1 MTGRPSG
8 AAAGAGAAA
17 DILAAVVAAKPGGE
31 NRPGQEA
38 MCAAVDTAL
47 AAGEHLL
54 VEAPTGVGKSLAYLA
69 PAVAHARSGTPDA
82 RVVVVTATKGLQEQ
96 LIRDDLPAL
105 AAALPGRRLRFAMLK
120 GRSNYLCRA
129 KLDVTMTDG
138 VEGRLDFGDDGVAGA
153 LETVKGLEAWA
164 ETTATGDR
172 ADAPGAVSDAVW
184 SQVSVDPGEC
194 PGAANC
200 HAGDACF
207 AEAAREAAGAAEIVV
222 VNTHLYAA
230 HLASGGNVLPPHTAV
245 VFDEAHTLEDT
256 FADAFGVR
264 LTPFR
269 VRRAA
274 ARARIAG
281 ADADLTRRLDRAADA
296 LDSALGAPPEATR
309 VDLAGTTPAP
319 GFTSPAPPAPVRGRA
334 AASGPAPS
342 TVGAD
347 GPDDRALAAALATV
361 GALAREVQ
369 ATLRKSELGL
379 LGGAGGAGGDVA
391 RAKAAQATRLLDG
404 LADDVALLLDP
415 PLNSVTWVESNRG
428 RPELHLATV
437 DVGPALAAR
446 LYPEVTVIATSATLA
461 TGGRFDLLARRL
473 GLTLPPP
480 ADDGEPGGDTAVS
493 ALETPPGREFATP
506 VRRDGAGP
514 GDTDV
519 EPSPP
524 VHRALTVPSPFD
536 HARQGWLYVAKHLPE
551 PNDPRFAEA
560 MADDL
565 HELITAAGGRTLA
578 LFTSRAAMDRT
589 AETLAARGGYEVLV
603 QDRLPRPELLARFR
617 AGPGSALFATQG
629 FWQGVDLPGHLC
641 RLVAID
647 RIPVPRP
654 TDPLVAARR
663 AAATA
668 RRENDFTAVDLP
680 AAAML
685 LAQGAGRLIRTTTDA
700 GVVAVFDR
708 RLATKSYR
716 QTLLATLP
724 PLRRSIDRA
733 RMVEVLNALRQAEV

>member
-1 MTGRPSG
+1 MTS
-8 AAAGAGAAA
+8 
-17 DILAAVVAAKPGGE
+17 DVAAMLARIIGARPDGGE
-31 NRPGQEA
+31 NRPGQVVMAEA
-38 MCAAVDTAL
+38 VAHAL
-47 AAGEHLL
+47 EAGEHLL
-54 VEAPTGVGKSLAYLA
+54 VEAPTGVGKSLAYLVPGVLFA
-69 PAVAHARSGTPDA
+69 QKL
-82 RVVVVTATKGLQEQ
+82 VVVTATKGLQEQ
-96 LIRDDLPAL
+96 LTRDDLPTL
-105 AAALPGRRLRFAMLK
+105 AAALEGKPLRFAMLK

-129 KLDVTMTDG
+129 KLDVTTVDG
-138 VEGRLDFGDDGVAGA
+138 VEARLDFGDEGVAGA
-153 LETVKGLEAWA
+153 LDAVKRLADWA
-164 ETTATGDR
+164 DSTETGDR
-172 ADAPGAVSDAVW
+172 ADAPGAVSEAVW

-200 HAGDACF
+200 HAGDVCF
-207 AEAAREAAGAAEIVV
+207 AEAARDRAEAAEIVV

-256 FADAFGVR
+256 FAGAFGVR
-264 LTPFR
+264 LTPYR

-274 ARARIAG
+274 ARAKAAG
-281 ADADLTRRLDRAADA
+281 GDADLIRRLDRAADA
-296 LDSALGAPPEATR
+296 LDAALGAPSEATR
-309 VDLAGTTPAP
+309 VDVAGAADADAPAD
-319 GFTSPAPPAPVRGRA
+319 VREM
-334 AASGPAPS
+334 
-342 TVGAD
+342 
-347 GPDDRALAAALATV
+347 AAALVTVAT
-361 GALAREVQ
+361 LAREVHG
-369 ATLRKSELGL
+369 TLRKSELGL
-379 LGGAGGAGGDVA
+379 VGGSSGGSDVA

-404 LADDVALLLDP
+404 LADDIALLLDP
-415 PLNSVTWVESNRG
+415 PPNSVAWIESNKG
-428 RPELHLATV
+428 RPELHQATV

-480 ADDGEPGGDTAVS
+480 LDDDTDHPAASAADSPVALGAAAAGDFPAAAAAGEA
-493 ALETPPGREFATP
+493 
-506 VRRDGAGP
+506 
-514 GDTDV
+514 DV
-519 EPSPP
+519 EPTAP

-551 PNDPRFAEA
+551 PNDPRFGEA
-560 MADDL
+560 MADEL
-565 HELITAAGGRTLA
+565 HALITAAGGRTLA

-589 AETLAARGGYEVLV
+589 ADALAARGGYEVLV

-647 RIPVPRP
+647 RIPFPRP

-668 RRENDFTAVDLP
+668 RRENDFAAVDLP
-680 AAAML
+680 AAATL
-685 LAQGAGRLIRTTTDA
+685 LAQGAGRLIRTTTDS

-724 PLRRSIDRA
+724 PLRRTIDQA
-733 RMVEVLNALRQAEV
+733 QMVAVLSALRDAEV

>member
-1 MTGRPSG
+1 MSE
-8 AAAGAGAAA
+8 AAET
-17 DILAAVVAAKPGGE
+17 LAAVIAAKPGGE

-38 MCAAVDTAL
+38 MCAAVDAAL
-47 AAGEHLL
+47 ASREHLL

-69 PAVAHARSGTPDA
+69 PAVTHARSAPDA

-96 LIRDDLPAL
+96 LTRDDLPTL
-105 AAALPGRRLRFAMLK
+105 AAALPGKALRFAMLK

-129 KLDVTMTDG
+129 KLDVTMVDG
-138 VEGRLDFGDDGVAGA
+138 VEARFDFGDEGVAGA
-153 LETVKGLEAWA
+153 LDAVKRLGEWA
-164 ETTATGDR
+164 EATETGDR
-172 ADAPGAVSDAVW
+172 TDAPGAVSDAVW

-200 HAGDACF
+200 HAGDVCF
-207 AEAAREAAGAAEIVV
+207 AEAARDRAEAAEIVV

-256 FADAFGVR
+256 FAAAFGVR

-274 ARARIAG
+274 SRARAAG
-281 ADADLTRRLDRAADA
+281 GDADLIRRLDRAADA
-296 LDSALGAPPEATR
+296 LDSALGAPSEATR
-309 VDLAGTTPAP
+309 VDLTAP
-319 GFTSPAPPAPVRGRA
+319 D
-334 AASGPAPS
+334 GPAE
-342 TVGAD
+342 VQE
-347 GPDDRALAAALATV
+347 LAAALTTVAT
-361 GALAREVQ
+361 LARDLQ
-369 ATLRKSELGL
+369 STLRKSELGL
-379 LGGAGGAGGDVA
+379 VSGSGGGDVA
-391 RAKAAQATRLLDG
+391 RAKASQATRLLDG
-404 LADDVALLLDP
+404 VADDISLLLDP
-415 PLNSVTWVESNRG
+415 PPNSVAWIESNKG
-428 RPELHLATV
+428 RPELHQATV
-437 DVGPALAAR
+437 DVGPALASR
-446 LYPEVTVIATSATLA
+446 LYPEVTVVATSATLA
-461 TGGRFDLLARRL
+461 AGGRFDHLARRL

-480 ADDGEPGGDTAVS
+480 VDDE
-493 ALETPPGREFATP
+493 
-506 VRRDGAGP
+506 DGAGDDEDDP
-514 GDTDV
+514 AGSAASDV
-519 EPSPP
+519 EPTPP

-536 HARQGWLYVAKHLPE
+536 YARQGWLYVAKHLPE
-551 PNDPRFAEA
+551 PNDPRFADA
-560 MADDL
+560 MADEL
-565 HELITAAGGRTLA
+565 HALVTAAGGRTLA

-589 AETLAARGGYEVLV
+589 ADALAPRGGYEVLV
-603 QDRLPRPELLARFR
+603 QDRLSRPELLARFR

-647 RIPVPRP
+647 RIPFPRP

-668 RRENDFTAVDLP
+668 RRENDFAAVDLP
-680 AAAML
+680 AAATL
-685 LAQGAGRLIRTTTDA
+685 LAQGAGRLIRTTTDS

-724 PLRRSIDRA
+724 PLRRTIERDQMIA
-733 RMVEVLNALRQAEV
+733 VLSALRDAEV

>member
-1 MTGRPSG
+1 MSE
-8 AAAGAGAAA
+8 AAET
-17 DILAAVVAAKPGGE
+17 LAAVIAAKPGGE
-31 NRPGQEA
+31 TRPGQEA
-38 MCAAVDTAL
+38 MCAAVDAAL
-47 AAGEHLL
+47 ASGEHLL

-69 PAVAHARSGTPDA
+69 PAVAHARSGADA

-96 LIRDDLPAL
+96 LTRDDLPTL
-105 AAALPGRRLRFAMLK
+105 AAALPGRPLRFAMLK

-129 KLDVTMTDG
+129 KLDVTMVDG
-138 VEGRLDFGDDGVAGA
+138 IEARLDFGDEGVAGA
-153 LETVKGLEAWA
+153 LDAVKRLADWGEAT
-164 ETTATGDR
+164 ETGDR
-172 ADAPGAVSDAVW
+172 ADAPGAVSEAVW

-200 HAGDACF
+200 HAGDVCF
-207 AEAAREAAGAAEIVV
+207 AEAARDRAEAAEIVV

-256 FADAFGVR
+256 FAGAFGVR
-264 LTPFR
+264 LTPYR

-274 ARARIAG
+274 ARAKAAG
-281 ADADLTRRLDRAADA
+281 GDADLIRRLDRAADA
-296 LDSALGAPPEATR
+296 LDAALGAPPEATR
-309 VDLAGTTPAP
+309 VDLAGAADAPAE
-319 GFTSPAPPAPVRGRA
+319 VQE
-334 AASGPAPS
+334 
-342 TVGAD
+342 
-347 GPDDRALAAALATV
+347 LAAVLVTVAT
-361 GALAREVQ
+361 LAREVHG
-369 ATLRKSELGL
+369 TLRKSELGL
-379 LGGAGGAGGDVA
+379 VGGSGGGSDVA

-404 LADDVALLLDP
+404 LADDIALLLDP
-415 PLNSVTWVESNRG
+415 PPNSVAWIESNKG
-428 RPELHLATV
+428 RPELHQATV

-480 ADDGEPGGDTAVS
+480 EPGDDEDDDRAS
-493 ALETPPGREFATP
+493 DASDPE
-506 VRRDGAGP
+506 
-514 GDTDV
+514 V
-519 EPSPP
+519 EPTPP

-536 HARQGWLYVAKHLPE
+536 YARQGWLYVAKHLPE
-551 PNDPRFAEA
+551 PNDPRFGEA
-560 MADDL
+560 MADEL
-565 HELITAAGGRTLA
+565 HALITAAGGRTLA

-589 AETLAARGGYEVLV
+589 ADALAARGGYEVLV

-647 RIPVPRP
+647 RIPFPRP

-668 RRENDFTAVDLP
+668 RRENDFAAVDLP
-680 AAAML
+680 AAATL
-685 LAQGAGRLIRTTTDA
+685 LAQGAGRLIRTTTDS

-724 PLRRSIDRA
+724 PLRRTIDQA
-733 RMVEVLNALRQAEV
+733 QMIAVLSALRDAEV

>member
-1 MTGRPSG
+1 MSE
-8 AAAGAGAAA
+8 AAET
-17 DILAAVVAAKPGGE
+17 LAAVIAAKPGGE

-38 MCAAVDTAL
+38 MCAAVDAAL
-47 AAGEHLL
+47 ASGEHLL

-69 PAVAHARSGTPDA
+69 PAVTHARSAPDA
-82 RVVVVTATKGLQEQ
+82 RVVVVTATKALQEQ
-96 LIRDDLPAL
+96 LTRDDLPTL
-105 AAALPGRRLRFAMLK
+105 AAALSGRPLRFAMLK

-129 KLDVTMTDG
+129 KIDVTMVDG
-138 VEGRLDFGDDGVAGA
+138 IEARLDFGDEGVTGA
-153 LETVKGLEAWA
+153 LDAVKRLAAWA
-164 ETTATGDR
+164 DDTETGDR
-172 ADAPGAVSDAVW
+172 ADALGAVSDAVW

-207 AEAAREAAGAAEIVV
+207 AEAARERAAAAEIVV

-230 HLASGGNVLPPHTAV
+230 HLASEGNVLPPHTAV

-256 FADAFGVR
+256 FASAFGVR
-264 LTPFR
+264 LTPYR

-274 ARARIAG
+274 ARAKAAGGDAERI
-281 ADADLTRRLDRAADA
+281 RRLDRAADSMDA
-296 LDSALGAPPEATR
+296 ALGAPAEATR
-309 VDLAGTTPAP
+309 IDLTA
-319 GFTSPAPPAPVRGRA
+319 V
-334 AASGPAPS
+334 
-342 TVGAD
+342 AD
-347 GPDDRALAAALATV
+347 GPSASSGSQGPSGAGGEPADLRELALALSTVAT
-361 GALAREVQ
+361 LAREVQ
-369 ATLRKSELGL
+369 GTLRKSELGL
-379 LGGAGGAGGDVA
+379 GGSSGGGGDVA

-404 LADDVALLLDP
+404 LADDISLVLDP
-415 PLNSVTWVESNRG
+415 PPNSVTWIESNKG

-437 DVGPALAAR
+437 DVGPALASR

-480 ADDGEPGGDTAVS
+480 PEERADDDFPGA
-493 ALETPPGREFATP
+493 A
-506 VRRDGAGP
+506 DGAGDP
-514 GDTDV
+514 EV
-519 EPSPP
+519 EPTPP

-551 PNDPRFAEA
+551 PNDPRFPDA
-560 MADDL
+560 MADEL

-589 AETLAARGGYEVLV
+589 ADSLAGRGGYEVLV

-617 AGPGSALFATQG
+617 AGPGTALFATQG

-647 RIPVPRP
+647 RIPFPRP

-668 RRENDFTAVDLP
+668 RRENDFAAVDLP
-680 AAAML
+680 AAATL

-724 PLRRSIDRA
+724 PLRRTIDRA
-733 RMVEVLNALRQAEV
+733 QMVAVLSALRDGERAAQE

>member
-1 MTGRPSG
+1 MSE
-8 AAAGAGAAA
+8 AAET
-17 DILAAVVAAKPGGE
+17 LAAVIAAKPGGE

-38 MCAAVDTAL
+38 MCAAVDAAL
-47 AAGEHLL
+47 ASGEHLL

-69 PAVAHARSGTPDA
+69 PAVTHARSAPDA

-96 LIRDDLPAL
+96 LTHDDLPTL
-105 AAALPGRRLRFAMLK
+105 AAAVSPGGISGRPGYPGDTPGPPGPGRPLRFAMLK

-129 KLDVTMTDG
+129 KLDVTMVDG
-138 VEGRLDFGDDGVAGA
+138 IEARLDFGDEGVTGA
-153 LETVKGLEAWA
+153 LDAVKRLGGWA
-164 ETTATGDR
+164 EETETGDR
-172 ADAPGAVSDAVW
+172 SDAPGAVSDAVW

-207 AEAAREAAGAAEIVV
+207 AEAARERAAAAEIVV

-264 LTPFR
+264 LTPYR

-274 ARARIAG
+274 ARARAAG
-281 ADADLTRRLDRAADA
+281 GDADLIRRLDRAADT
-296 LDSALGAPPEATR
+296 LDAALGTPAEAIR
-309 VDLAGTTPAP
+309 VDIAGA
-319 GFTSPAPPAPVRGRA
+319 
-334 AASGPAPS
+334 
-342 TVGAD
+342 AD
-347 GPDDRALAAALATV
+347 GPAEVRELAAALTTV
-361 GALAREVQ
+361 AALAREVQ
-369 ATLRKSELGL
+369 GTLRKSELGL
-379 LGGAGGAGGDVA
+379 GGSSGGGGDVA

-404 LADDVALLLDP
+404 LADDIALLLDP
-415 PLNSVTWVESNRG
+415 PPNSVSWIESNKA

-437 DVGPALAAR
+437 DVGPALASR
-446 LYPEVTVIATSATLA
+446 LYPGVTVVATSATLA

-480 ADDGEPGGDTAVS
+480 PDASDEDEVPGADGGGGDP
-493 ALETPPGREFATP
+493 E
-506 VRRDGAGP
+506 
-514 GDTDV
+514 V
-519 EPSPP
+519 EPTPP

-551 PNDPRFAEA
+551 PNDPRFGEA
-560 MADDL
+560 MADEL
-565 HELITAAGGRTLA
+565 HALITAAGGRTLA
-578 LFTSRAAMDRT
+578 LFTSRAAMERT
-589 AETLAARGGYEVLV
+589 ADALAVRGGYEVLV
-603 QDRLPRPELLARFR
+603 QDRLSRPELLARFR

-647 RIPVPRP
+647 RIPFPRP

-668 RRENDFTAVDLP
+668 RRENDFSAVDLP
-680 AAAML
+680 AAATL
-685 LAQGAGRLIRTTTDA
+685 LAQGAGRLIRTTTDS

-724 PLRRSIDRA
+724 PLRRTIDRA
-733 RMVEVLNALRQAEV
+733 QMIAVLSALRDAEE

>member
-1 MTGRPSG
+1 MSE
-8 AAAGAGAAA
+8 AAEV
-17 DILAAVVAAKPGGE
+17 LAAVIAAKPGGE

-38 MCAAVDTAL
+38 MCTAVDAAL
-47 AAGEHLL
+47 ASGEHLL

-69 PAVAHARSGTPDA
+69 PAVTHARSAPDA

-96 LIRDDLPAL
+96 LTRDDLPTL
-105 AAALPGRRLRFAMLK
+105 AAAVPGQPLRFAMLK

-129 KLDVTMTDG
+129 KLDVTMVDG
-138 VEGRLDFGDDGVAGA
+138 IEARLDFGDEGVSGA
-153 LETVKGLEAWA
+153 LGAVKRLGEWA
-164 ETTATGDR
+164 EETETGDR
-172 ADAPGAVSDAVW
+172 TDAPGAVSDAVW

-207 AEAAREAAGAAEIVV
+207 AEAARDRAEAAEIVV

-256 FADAFGVR
+256 FAGAFGVR

-274 ARARIAG
+274 SRARAAG
-281 ADADLTRRLDRAADA
+281 GDADLIRRLDRAADA
-296 LDSALGAPPEATR
+296 LDSALGAPSEATR
-309 VDLAGTTPAP
+309 VDLAAAETPADV
-319 GFTSPAPPAPVRGRA
+319 AE
-334 AASGPAPS
+334 
-342 TVGAD
+342 
-347 GPDDRALAAALATV
+347 LAAALVTVAT
-361 GALAREVQ
+361 LARELQ
-369 ATLRKSELGL
+369 STLRKSELGL
-379 LGGAGGAGGDVA
+379 IGASGGGDVA
-391 RAKAAQATRLLDG
+391 RAKASQATRLLDG
-404 LADDVALLLDP
+404 VADDIALLLDP
-415 PLNSVTWVESNRG
+415 PPNSVAWIESNKG
-428 RPELHLATV
+428 RPELHQATV
-437 DVGPALAAR
+437 DVGPALASR
-446 LYPEVTVIATSATLA
+446 LYPEVTVVATSATLA
-461 TGGRFDLLARRL
+461 TGGRFDQLAGRL

-480 ADDGEPGGDTAVS
+480 VD
-493 ALETPPGREFATP
+493 
-506 VRRDGAGP
+506 RDGSADANEGDPAGST
-514 GDTDV
+514 GADV
-519 EPSPP
+519 EPTPP
-524 VHRALTVPSPFD
+524 LHRALTVPSPFD

-560 MADDL
+560 MADEL
-565 HELITAAGGRTLA
+565 HALITAAGGRTLA

-589 AETLAARGGYEVLV
+589 ADTLAARGGYEVLV

-617 AGPGSALFATQG
+617 AGPGSAVFATQG

-647 RIPVPRP
+647 RIPFPRP

-668 RRENDFTAVDLP
+668 RRENDFAAVDLP
-680 AAAML
+680 AAATL
-685 LAQGAGRLIRTTTDA
+685 LAQGAGRLIRTTTDS

-724 PLRRSIDRA
+724 PLRRTIDGHQ
-733 RMVEVLNALRQAEV
+733 MIGVLSALRDAEV

>member
-1 MTGRPSG
+1 MSE
-8 AAAGAGAAA
+8 AAET
-17 DILAAVVAAKPGGE
+17 LAAVIAAKAGGE

-38 MCAAVDTAL
+38 MCAAVDAAL
-47 AAGEHLL
+47 ASGEHLL

-69 PAVAHARSGTPDA
+69 PAVTHARSAPDA

-96 LIRDDLPAL
+96 LTRDDLPTL
-105 AAALPGRRLRFAMLK
+105 AAALPGRPLRFAMLK

-129 KLDVTMTDG
+129 KLDVTMVDG
-138 VEGRLDFGDDGVAGA
+138 VEARLDFGDEGITGA
-153 LETVKGLEAWA
+153 LDAVKRLGEWA
-164 ETTATGDR
+164 EATETGDR
-172 ADAPGAVSDAVW
+172 TDAPGAVSDAVW

-207 AEAAREAAGAAEIVV
+207 AEAARDRAEAAEIVV

-256 FADAFGVR
+256 FAGAFGVR
-264 LTPFR
+264 LTPYR

-274 ARARIAG
+274 ARARAAG
-281 ADADLTRRLDRAADA
+281 GAADLVRRLDRAADA
-296 LDSALGAPPEATR
+296 LDAALGAPVEATR
-309 VDLAGTTPAP
+309 VDLADTGD
-319 GFTSPAPPAPVRGRA
+319 APPDVRE
-334 AASGPAPS
+334 
-342 TVGAD
+342 
-347 GPDDRALAAALATV
+347 LAAALVTVAT
-361 GALAREVQ
+361 LARELQ
-369 ATLRKSELGL
+369 STLRKSEMGL
-379 LGGAGGAGGDVA
+379 VGGSGGGGDVA

-404 LADDVALLLDP
+404 LADDITLLLDRP
-415 PLNSVTWVESNRG
+415 PNSVAWIESNKG
-428 RPELHLATV
+428 RPELHQATV
-437 DVGPALAAR
+437 DVGPALASR
-446 LYPEVTVIATSATLA
+446 LYPEVTVVATSATLA

-480 ADDGEPGGDTAVS
+480 VDYGNTGDDEDPAGSGGV
-493 ALETPPGREFATP
+493 
-506 VRRDGAGP
+506 
-514 GDTDV
+514 DV
-519 EPSPP
+519 EPTPP

-560 MADDL
+560 MADEL
-565 HELITAAGGRTLA
+565 HALITAAGGRTLA

-589 AETLAARGGYEVLV
+589 ADSLAALGGYEVLV

-617 AGPGSALFATQG
+617 AGPGSAVFATQG
-629 FWQGVDLPGHLC
+629 FWQGIDLPGHLC

-647 RIPVPRP
+647 RIPFPRP

-668 RRENDFTAVDLP
+668 RRENDFAAVDLP
-680 AAAML
+680 AAATL
-685 LAQGAGRLIRTTTDA
+685 LAQGAGRLIRTTTDS

-724 PLRRSIDRA
+724 PLRRTIDRGQ
-733 RMVEVLNALRQAEV
+733 MIEVLSALRDAEV

>member
-1 MTGRPSG
+1 MS
-8 AAAGAGAAA
+8 AGSAA

-31 NRPGQEA
+31 TRPGQEA
-38 MCAAVDTAL
+38 MCAAVDAAL
-47 AAGEHLL
+47 ASGEHLL

-69 PAVAHARSGTPDA
+69 PAVAHTRGGGDA
-82 RVVVVTATKGLQEQ
+82 LVVVVTATKALQEQ
-96 LIRDDLPAL
+96 LIRDDLPSV
-105 AAALPGRRLRFAMLK
+105 AAAVPAGRPLRFAMLK

-138 VEGRLDFGDDGVAGA
+138 VEARLDFGDDGLAGA
-153 LETVKGLEAWA
+153 LEAVKGLEAWA
-164 ETTATGDR
+164 GETDTGDR

-194 PGAANC
+194 PGAAAC

-207 AEAAREAAGAAEIVV
+207 AEAARESAAAADVVV
-222 VNTHLYAA
+222 VNSHLYAA

-256 FADAFGVR
+256 FAEAFGVR

-274 ARARIAG
+274 ARARTAG
-281 ADADLTRRLDRAADA
+281 ADSDLTRRLERAADA
-296 LDSALGAPPEATR
+296 LDTALGAPAEATR
-309 VDLAGTTPAP
+309 VDLGD
-319 GFTSPAPPAPVRGRA
+319 GDREL
-334 AASGPAPS
+334 AS
-342 TVGAD
+342 V
-347 GPDDRALAAALATV
+347 LATI
-361 GALAREVQ
+361 ATLAREVHG
-369 ATLRKSELGL
+369 TLRKSELGL
-379 LGGAGGAGGDVA
+379 LGGSGGPPGDVA

-404 LADDVALLLDP
+404 LADDVSLLLDP
-415 PLNSVTWVESNRG
+415 PENSVTWVESNRG
-428 RPELHLATV
+428 RPELHQATV

-446 LYPEVTVIATSATLA
+446 LYPGVTVIATSATLA

-480 ADDGEPGGDTAVS
+480 PEAEADGDPPPPESGG
-493 ALETPPGREFATP
+493 
-506 VRRDGAGP
+506 
-514 GDTDV
+514 DV

-560 MADDL
+560 MAEEL
-565 HELITAAGGRTLA
+565 HELVVAAGGRTLA
-578 LFTSRAAMDRT
+578 LFTSRAAMERT
-589 AETLAARGGYEVLV
+589 ADALAARGGYDVLV

-629 FWQGVDLPGHLC
+629 FWQGVDLPGRLC

-647 RIPVPRP
+647 RIPFPRP
-654 TDPLVAARR
+654 TDPLIAARR

-668 RRENDFTAVDLP
+668 RRENDFAAVDLP
-680 AAAML
+680 AAATL
-685 LAQGAGRLIRTTTDA
+685 LAQGAGRLIRTTADA

-708 RLATKSYR
+708 RLATKGYR

-724 PLRRSIDRA
+724 PFRRTIDRGQ
-733 RMVEVLNALRQAEV
+733 MVAVLRALRDADG

>member
-1 MTGRPSG
+1 MSE
-8 AAAGAGAAA
+8 AAET
-17 DILAAVVAAKPGGE
+17 LAAVIAAKPGGE
-31 NRPGQEA
+31 TRPGQEA
-38 MCAAVDTAL
+38 MCTAVDAAL
-47 AAGEHLL
+47 ASGEHLL

-69 PAVAHARSGTPDA
+69 PAVAHARSVPDA

-96 LIRDDLPAL
+96 LTRDDLPTL
-105 AAALPGRRLRFAMLK
+105 AEAVPGRPLRFAMLK

-129 KLDVTMTDG
+129 KLDVTMVDG
-138 VEGRLDFGDDGVAGA
+138 VEARFDFGDEGVTGA
-153 LETVKGLEAWA
+153 LEAVQRLGEWA
-164 ETTATGDR
+164 EKTDTGDR

-184 SQVSVDPGEC
+184 AQVSVDPGEC
-194 PGAANC
+194 PGAAHC
-200 HAGDACF
+200 HAGDSCF
-207 AEAAREAAGAAEIVV
+207 AEAARERAGAAEIVV

-256 FADAFGVR
+256 FASAFGVR
-264 LTPFR
+264 MTPYR

-274 ARARIAG
+274 ARARAAG
-281 ADADLTRRLDRAADA
+281 ADPDLTRRLDRAADT
-296 LDSALGAPPEATR
+296 LDTALGAPTEATR
-309 VDLAGTTPAP
+309 VDLAGEDGEAKEL
-319 GFTSPAPPAPVRGRA
+319 
-334 AASGPAPS
+334 AS
-342 TVGAD
+342 
-347 GPDDRALAAALATV
+347 ALATV
-361 GALAREVQ
+361 ATLAREVHG
-369 ATLRKSELGL
+369 TLRKKELGL
-379 LGGAGGAGGDVA
+379 LGGAGGGGGDVA

-404 LADDVALLLDP
+404 LADDVAWLLDP
-415 PLNSVTWVESNRG
+415 PPNSVAWVESNKG
-428 RPELHLATV
+428 RPELNQATV

-446 LYPEVTVIATSATLA
+446 LYPQVTVIATSATLA

-480 ADDGEPGGDTAVS
+480 VDDDDGDRNGDGGGDRS
-493 ALETPPGREFATP
+493 RGRPSDDDPASN
-506 VRRDGAGP
+506 AAA
-514 GDTDV
+514 DV
-519 EPSPP
+519 EPTPP

-551 PNDPRFAEA
+551 PNDARYPEA
-560 MADDL
+560 MVDEL

-589 AETLAARGGYEVLV
+589 ADSLAARGGYEVLV
-603 QDRLPRPELLARFR
+603 QDRLARPELLARFR

-647 RIPVPRP
+647 RIPFPRP

-668 RRENDFTAVDLP
+668 RRENDFAAVDLP
-680 AAAML
+680 AAATL

-724 PLRRSIDRA
+724 PLRRTIDRA
-733 RMVEVLNALRQAEV
+733 HMVAVLSALRDGERDGEE

>member
-1 MTGRPSG
+1 VSE
-8 AAAGAGAAA
+8 AAET
-17 DILAAVVAAKPGGE
+17 LAAVIAAKPGGE

-38 MCAAVDTAL
+38 MCAAVDAAL
-47 AAGEHLL
+47 ASGEHLL

-69 PAVAHARSGTPDA
+69 PAVTHVRSAPDA
-82 RVVVVTATKGLQEQ
+82 RVVVVTATKALQEQ
-96 LIRDDLPAL
+96 LTRDDLPTL
-105 AAALPGRRLRFAMLK
+105 AASLPGKALRFTMLK

-129 KLDVTMTDG
+129 KLDVTMVDG
-138 VEGRLDFGDDGVAGA
+138 VEARFDFGDEGVSGA
-153 LETVKGLEAWA
+153 LDAVKRLGEWA
-164 ETTATGDR
+164 ESTETGDR

-200 HAGDACF
+200 HAGDTCF
-207 AEAAREAAGAAEIVV
+207 AEAARDRAEAAEIVV

-256 FADAFGVR
+256 FAGAFGVR

-274 ARARIAG
+274 SRARAAG
-281 ADADLTRRLDRAADA
+281 GDADLIRRLDRAADA
-296 LDSALGAPPEATR
+296 LDSALGAPSEATR
-309 VDLAGTTPAP
+309 VDLTAAD
-319 GFTSPAPPAPVRGRA
+319 RA
-334 AASGPAPS
+334 ADVA
-342 TVGAD
+342 
-347 GPDDRALAAALATV
+347 ALVAALATV
-361 GALAREVQ
+361 ATLARELQ
-369 ATLRKSELGL
+369 STLRKAELGL
-379 LGGAGGAGGDVA
+379 AGGPGGGDVA
-391 RAKAAQATRLLDG
+391 RAKASQATRLLDG
-404 LADDVALLLDP
+404 VADDIALLLDP
-415 PLNSVTWVESNRG
+415 PPNSVAWIESNKG
-428 RPELHLATV
+428 RPELHQATV
-437 DVGPALAAR
+437 DVGPALASR
-446 LYPEVTVIATSATLA
+446 LYPEVTVVATSAKLA
-461 TGGRFDLLARRL
+461 TGGRFDQLARRL

-480 ADDGEPGGDTAVS
+480 VESDGVAGADDDDPAGS
-493 ALETPPGREFATP
+493 
-506 VRRDGAGP
+506 AGP
-514 GDTDV
+514 DV
-519 EPSPP
+519 EPTPP

-551 PNDPRFAEA
+551 PNDPRFADA
-560 MADDL
+560 MADEL
-565 HELITAAGGRTLA
+565 HALITAAGGRTLA

-589 AETLAARGGYEVLV
+589 ADTLAARGGYEVLV

-647 RIPVPRP
+647 RIPFPRP
-654 TDPLVAARR
+654 TDPLVTARR
-663 AAATA
+663 AAATG
-668 RRENDFTAVDLP
+668 RRENDFAAVDLP
-680 AAAML
+680 AAATL
-685 LAQGAGRLIRTTTDA
+685 LAQGAGRLIRTTTDS

-724 PLRRSIDRA
+724 PLRRTIDA
-733 RMVEVLNALRQAEV
+733 DQMIAVLSALRDAEV

>member
-1 MTGRPSG
+1 MSD
-8 AAAGAGAAA
+8 AAEM
-17 DILAAVVAAKPGGE
+17 LAAVIAAKPGGE
-31 NRPGQEA
+31 TRPGQEA
-38 MCAAVDTAL
+38 MCAAVDAAL

-69 PAVAHARSGTPDA
+69 PAVAHARSVPDA

-96 LIRDDLPAL
+96 LTRDDLPTL
-105 AAALPGRRLRFAMLK
+105 AAALPGRPLRFAMLK

-129 KLDVTMTDG
+129 KLDVTMVDG
-138 VEGRLDFGDDGVAGA
+138 VEARFDFGDEGVTGA
-153 LETVKGLEAWA
+153 LEAVQRLAEWA
-164 ETTATGDR
+164 EKTETGDR

-194 PGAANC
+194 PGAAHC

-207 AEAAREAAGAAEIVV
+207 AEGARDRAAAAEIVV

-230 HLASGGNVLPPHTAV
+230 HLASAGNVLPPHTAV

-256 FADAFGVR
+256 FAGAFGVR
-264 LTPFR
+264 MTPYR

-274 ARARIAG
+274 VRARAAG
-281 ADADLTRRLDRAADA
+281 AEADLTRRLERAADA
-296 LDSALGAPPEATR
+296 LDAALGTPSEATR
-309 VDLAGTTPAP
+309 VDLADG
-319 GFTSPAPPAPVRGRA
+319 GA
-334 AASGPAPS
+334 AGAGDETRELAS
-342 TVGAD
+342 
-347 GPDDRALAAALATV
+347 ALATV
-361 GALAREVQ
+361 AALAREVHG
-369 ATLRKSELGL
+369 TLRKSELGL
-379 LGGAGGAGGDVA
+379 LGGAGANGAAGGDVA

-404 LADDVALLLDP
+404 LADDVAWLLDP
-415 PLNSVTWVESNRG
+415 PPNSVAWVESNKG
-428 RPELHLATV
+428 RPELHQATV

-446 LYPEVTVIATSATLA
+446 LYPEVTVIATSATLS

-480 ADDGEPGGDTAVS
+480 ADAAAAIDADGDGDRTDEDPASNAV
-493 ALETPPGREFATP
+493 A
-506 VRRDGAGP
+506 
-514 GDTDV
+514 DV
-519 EPSPP
+519 EPTPP

-551 PNDPRFAEA
+551 PNDARFPDA
-560 MADDL
+560 MADEL

-589 AETLAARGGYEVLV
+589 ADSLAARGGYEVLV

-629 FWQGVDLPGHLC
+629 FWQGIDLPGHLC

-647 RIPVPRP
+647 RIPFPRP

-668 RRENDFTAVDLP
+668 RRENDFAAVDLP
-680 AAAML
+680 AAATL
-685 LAQGAGRLIRTTTDA
+685 LAQGAGRLIRTTTDM

-716 QTLLATLP
+716 QVLLATLP
-724 PLRRSIDRA
+724 PLRRTIDRA
-733 RMVEVLNALRQAEV
+733 HMVAVLSALRDAECAAGRAGEA

>member
-1 MTGRPSG
+1 MSE
-8 AAAGAGAAA
+8 AAET
-17 DILAAVVAAKPGGE
+17 LAAVIAAKPGGE
-31 NRPGQEA
+31 KRPGQEA
-38 MCAAVDTAL
+38 MCAAVDAAL
-47 AAGEHLL
+47 ASGEHLL

-69 PAVAHARSGTPDA
+69 PAVAHARSGVADA
-82 RVVVVTATKGLQEQ
+82 RVVVVTATKALQEQ
-96 LIRDDLPAL
+96 LTRDDLPAL
-105 AAALPGRRLRFAMLK
+105 AASLGGKPLRFAMLK

-129 KLDVTMTDG
+129 KLDVTMVDG
-138 VEGRLDFGDDGVAGA
+138 VEARLDFGDEGVAGA
-153 LETVKGLEAWA
+153 LDAVKRLAEWA
-164 ETTATGDR
+164 ETTETGDR
-172 ADAPGAVSDAVW
+172 ADAPGAVSEGVW

-200 HAGDACF
+200 HAGDVCF
-207 AEAAREAAGAAEIVV
+207 AEAARERAAAAEIVV

-230 HLASGGNVLPPHTAV
+230 HLGSGGHVLPPHTAV

-256 FADAFGVR
+256 FAGAFGVR
-264 LTPFR
+264 LTPYR

-274 ARARIAG
+274 ARAKAAG
-281 ADADLTRRLDRAADA
+281 GDAELIRRLDRAADA
-296 LDSALGAPPEATR
+296 LDASLGAPPEATR
-309 VDLAGTTPAP
+309 VDLTGAAGGDADA
-319 GFTSPAPPAPVRGRA
+319 SVRE
-334 AASGPAPS
+334 
-342 TVGAD
+342 
-347 GPDDRALAAALATV
+347 LAAAMVTVAT
-361 GALAREVQ
+361 LAREVHG
-369 ATLRKSELGL
+369 TLRKSELGL
-379 LGGAGGAGGDVA
+379 TGGSGGAGDVA
-391 RAKAAQATRLLDG
+391 RAKAAQATKLLDG
-404 LADDVALLLDP
+404 LADDIALLLDP
-415 PLNSVTWVESNRG
+415 PPNSVAWIESNKG

-437 DVGPALAAR
+437 DVGPALASR

-480 ADDGEPGGDTAVS
+480 PDADADRPSASDADFPAEAGAAGEP
-493 ALETPPGREFATP
+493 
-506 VRRDGAGP
+506 
-514 GDTDV
+514 DV
-519 EPSPP
+519 EPSAP

-551 PNDPRFAEA
+551 PNDPRFGEA
-560 MADDL
+560 MADEL
-565 HELITAAGGRTLA
+565 HALITAAGGRTLA

-589 AETLAARGGYEVLV
+589 ADALAARGGYEVLV

-647 RIPVPRP
+647 RIPFPRP

-668 RRENDFTAVDLP
+668 RRENDFAAVDLP
-680 AAAML
+680 AAATL
-685 LAQGAGRLIRTTTDA
+685 LAQGAGRLIRTTTDS

-724 PLRRSIDRA
+724 PLRRTIDTA
-733 RMVEVLNALRQAEV
+733 HVVAVLEALRGAEV

>member
-1 MTGRPSG
+1 MRGSG
-8 AAAGAGAAA
+8 VSRAA
-17 DILAAVVAAKPGGE
+17 DTLAAVIAAKPGGE
-31 NRPGQEA
+31 SRPGQEA
-38 MCAAVDTAL
+38 MCAAVDAAL
-47 AAGEHLL
+47 ASGEHLL

-69 PAVAHARSGTPDA
+69 PAVAHARSVPDG

-96 LIRDDLPAL
+96 LTRDDLPTL
-105 AAALPGRRLRFAMLK
+105 ADALPGRPLRFAMLK

-129 KLDVTMTDG
+129 KLDVTMVDG
-138 VEGRLDFGDDGVAGA
+138 VEARFDFGDGGVSGA
-153 LETVKGLEAWA
+153 LEAVQRLAEWA
-164 ETTATGDR
+164 DKTETGDR

-194 PGAANC
+194 PGAAAC
-200 HAGDACF
+200 HAGDSCF
-207 AEAAREAAGAAEIVV
+207 AEAARERAAAAEIVV

-256 FADAFGVR
+256 FAGAFGVR
-264 LTPFR
+264 LTPYR

-274 ARARIAG
+274 ARARAAG
-281 ADADLTRRLDRAADA
+281 ATADLTRRLERAADA
-296 LDSALGAPPEATR
+296 LDTGLGEPAEATR
-309 VDLAGTTPAP
+309 VNLTDPD
-319 GFTSPAPPAPVRGRA
+319 
-334 AASGPAPS
+334 GPAE
-342 TVGAD
+342 T
-347 GPDDRALAAALATV
+347 RELATALATV
-361 GALAREVQ
+361 ATLAREVHG
-369 ATLRKSELGL
+369 TLRRSELGL
-379 LGGAGGAGGDVA
+379 GAGTGGGTSGGGGGDVA

-404 LADDVALLLDP
+404 LADDIALLLDP
-415 PLNSVTWVESNRG
+415 PPNSVAWIESNKG
-428 RPELHLATV
+428 RPELHQATV

-446 LYPEVTVIATSATLA
+446 LYPEVTVVATSATLA
-461 TGGRFDLLARRL
+461 TGGRFDVVARRL

-480 ADDGEPGGDTAVS
+480 PEVDEDGDRGDD
-493 ALETPPGREFATP
+493 P
-506 VRRDGAGP
+506 VAGMTSGP
-514 GDTDV
+514 GSEADV
-519 EPSPP
+519 EPTPP

-536 HARQGWLYVAKHLPE
+536 HARQGWLYVARHLPE
-551 PNDPRFAEA
+551 PNDPRFGDA
-560 MADDL
+560 MAEEL

-578 LFTSRAAMDRT
+578 LFTSRAAMERT
-589 AETLAARGGYEVLV
+589 ADALAARGGYEVLV
-603 QDRLPRPELLARFR
+603 QDRLARPELLARFR

-629 FWQGVDLPGHLC
+629 FWQGVDLPGRLC

-647 RIPVPRP
+647 RIPFPRP

-668 RRENDFTAVDLP
+668 RRENDFAAVDLP
-680 AAAML
+680 AAATL

-724 PLRRSIDRA
+724 PLRRTVDRA
-733 RMVEVLNALRQAEV
+733 HMVAVLSALRDAERGAQA

>member
-1 MTGRPSG
+1 VSE
-8 AAAGAGAAA
+8 AAET
-17 DILAAVVAAKPGGE
+17 LAAVIAAKPGGE
-31 NRPGQEA
+31 KRPGQEA
-38 MCAAVDTAL
+38 MCAAVDAAL
-47 AAGEHLL
+47 ASREHLL

-69 PAVAHARSGTPDA
+69 PAVAHARSAPDA

-96 LIRDDLPAL
+96 LTRDDLPTL
-105 AAALPGRRLRFAMLK
+105 AAALLGKPLRFAMLK

-129 KLDVTMTDG
+129 KLDVTMVDG
-138 VEGRLDFGDDGVAGA
+138 VEARFDFGDEGVAGA
-153 LETVKGLEAWA
+153 LDAVKRLEEWA
-164 ETTATGDR
+164 EATETGDR
-172 ADAPGAVSDAVW
+172 TDAPGAVSDAVW

-200 HAGDACF
+200 HAGDVCF
-207 AEAAREAAGAAEIVV
+207 AEAARDRAEAAEIVV

-256 FADAFGVR
+256 FAGAFGVR

-274 ARARIAG
+274 SRARAAG
-281 ADADLTRRLDRAADA
+281 GDADLTRRLDRAADA
-296 LDSALGAPPEATR
+296 LDSALGAPSEATR
-309 VDLAGTTPAP
+309 VDL
-319 GFTSPAPPAPVRGRA
+319 TSPD
-334 AASGPAPS
+334 GPAE
-342 TVGAD
+342 VQE
-347 GPDDRALAAALATV
+347 LAAALTTVAT
-361 GALAREVQ
+361 LARELQ
-369 ATLRKSELGL
+369 STLRKAELRL
-379 LGGAGGAGGDVA
+379 VGGSGSGDVA
-391 RAKAAQATRLLDG
+391 RAKASQATRLLDG
-404 LADDVALLLDP
+404 VADDIGLLLDP
-415 PLNSVTWVESNRG
+415 PPNSVAWIESNKG
-428 RPELHLATV
+428 RPELHQATV
-437 DVGPALAAR
+437 DVGPALASR
-446 LYPEVTVIATSATLA
+446 LYPEVTVVATSATLA
-461 TGGRFDLLARRL
+461 TGGRFDQLARRL

-480 ADDGEPGGDTAVS
+480 VDDQ
-493 ALETPPGREFATP
+493 
-506 VRRDGAGP
+506 DGAGADEDDP
-514 GDTDV
+514 AGSAGSDV
-519 EPSPP
+519 EPTPP

-536 HARQGWLYVAKHLPE
+536 YARQGWLYVAKHLPE

-560 MADDL
+560 MADEL
-565 HELITAAGGRTLA
+565 HALITAAGGRTLA

-589 AETLAARGGYEVLV
+589 ADALAPRGGYEVLV
-603 QDRLPRPELLARFR
+603 QDRLSRPELLARFR

-647 RIPVPRP
+647 RIPFPRP

-668 RRENDFTAVDLP
+668 RRENDFAAVDLP
-680 AAAML
+680 AAATL
-685 LAQGAGRLIRTTTDA
+685 LAQGAGRLIRTTTDS

-724 PLRRSIDRA
+724 PLRRTIDRDQMIA
-733 RMVEVLNALRQAEV
+733 VLSGLRAAEV

>member
-1 MTGRPSG
+1 MSQ
-8 AAAGAGAAA
+8 AAEA
-17 DILAAVVAAKPGGE
+17 LAAVIAAKPGGE
-31 NRPGQEA
+31 TRPGQEA
-38 MCAAVDTAL
+38 MCAAVDVAL

-54 VEAPTGVGKSLAYLA
+54 VEAPTGIGKSLAYLA
-69 PAVAHARSGTPDA
+69 PAVAHARSVPDG

-96 LIRDDLPAL
+96 LTRDDLPTL
-105 AAALPGRRLRFAMLK
+105 ADALPGRPLRFAMLK

-129 KLDVTMTDG
+129 KLDVTMVDG
-138 VEGRLDFGDDGVAGA
+138 IEARLDFGDEGVTGA
-153 LETVKGLEAWA
+153 LETVQRLAEWA
-164 ETTATGDR
+164 EKAETGDR
-172 ADAPGAVSDAVW
+172 SDAPGAVSDAVW

-194 PGAANC
+194 PGAAAC
-200 HAGDACF
+200 HAGDTCF
-207 AEAAREAAGAAEIVV
+207 AEAARERAAAAEIVV

-256 FADAFGVR
+256 FAGAFGVR
-264 LTPFR
+264 LTPYR

-274 ARARIAG
+274 GRARAAG
-281 ADADLTRRLDRAADA
+281 ATADLTRRLERAADA
-296 LDSALGAPPEATR
+296 LDSALGAPAEATR
-309 VDLAGTTPAP
+309 VNLTDPNG
-319 GFTSPAPPAPVRGRA
+319 A
-334 AASGPAPS
+334 AE
-342 TVGAD
+342 T
-347 GPDDRALAAALATV
+347 RELAATLATV
-361 GALAREVQ
+361 ATLAREVHG
-369 ATLRKSELGL
+369 TLRKSELGL
-379 LGGAGGAGGDVA
+379 GGGAGDVA

-404 LADDVALLLDP
+404 LADDIAALLDP
-415 PLNSVTWVESNRG
+415 PPNSVAWIESNRG
-428 RPELHLATV
+428 RPELHQATV

-480 ADDGEPGGDTAVS
+480 ADAGDTS
-493 ALETPPGREFATP
+493 D
-506 VRRDGAGP
+506 DGDGGP
-514 GDTDV
+514 EDQSDADV
-519 EPSPP
+519 EPTPP

-551 PNDPRFAEA
+551 PNDPRFPDA
-560 MADDL
+560 MADEL

-578 LFTSRAAMDRT
+578 LFTSRAAMERT
-589 AETLAARGGYEVLV
+589 ADSLAARGGYEVLV
-603 QDRLPRPELLARFR
+603 QDRLARPELLARFR

-647 RIPVPRP
+647 RIPFPRP

-663 AAATA
+663 AVATA
-668 RRENDFTAVDLP
+668 RRENDFAAVDLP
-680 AAAML
+680 AAATL
-685 LAQGAGRLIRTTTDA
+685 LAQGAGRLIRTTTDS

-724 PLRRSIDRA
+724 PLRRTIDRA
-733 RMVEVLNALRQAEV
+733 QMVTVLSALRAAEQPARD